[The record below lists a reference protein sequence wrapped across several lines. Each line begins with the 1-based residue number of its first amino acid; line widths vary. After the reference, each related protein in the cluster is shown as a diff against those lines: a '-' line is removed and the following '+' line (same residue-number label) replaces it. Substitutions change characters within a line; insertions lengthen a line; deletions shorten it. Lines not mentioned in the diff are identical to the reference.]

1 MTDTY
6 RAWVVRETETGFSR
20 QLETRSISELPD
32 HPVLIKVAYS
42 GLNYKDGL
50 SASGHRGVTRTYP
63 HVPGIDAVGVVVE
76 DATGTMAPGQSVI
89 CTSYDLGMNTHGA
102 FSEYIRVPVE
112 WVVELP
118 QGMTPMDAMTLGSAG
133 YTAGLALWKME
144 RNGQHPSM
152 GPIAVTGASGGV
164 GSLAVALLHHA
175 GYRVIAGSGSPENAD
190 FLRQW
195 GADEIRGREAFDD
208 TSGKPLTR
216 PEWAGAIDNVGGN
229 TLATLLKSCGRN
241 GNVASIGLV
250 ASSDLITTVFPFI
263 LNGVNLLGIDS
274 AETPSAWRRTIWN
287 LLATDWKLPPL
298 EGLRTVVDLEDLNP
312 WLDQILAG
320 RTCGRVVV
328 RVLPD

>member
-1 MTDTY
+1 
-6 RAWVVRETETGFSR
+6 
-20 QLETRSISELPD
+20 
-32 HPVLIKVAYS
+32 VAYS

-250 ASSDLITTVFPFI
+250 ASD
-263 LNGVNLLGIDS
+263 
-274 AETPSAWRRTIWN
+274 RTS
-287 LLATDWKLPPL
+287 
-298 EGLRTVVDLEDLNP
+298 VV
-312 WLDQILAG
+312 
-320 RTCGRVVV
+320 
-328 RVLPD
+328 